1 MSRMFFT
8 AFACLTIIANVG
20 GQESNHSAKH
30 SEQKPDLAHLK
41 PFVGVWELTVEGVK
55 EKGTAE
61 IKSILGGRFITEDVK
76 LTLGELKMDWHGVY
90 GYDRA
95 NKQYTG
101 VWFDNMA
108 NTTRSDSCLADETGR
123 IITFRGTH
131 AGSSKFLWRLS
142 HDGKNAM
149 TIEMF
154 DVAKDGKET
163 SVMKVRGEKRAEV
176 QADAEKELKAFQG
189 DWTFESSEAGGQ
201 KIPAEQLKDFVMIF
215 DGAKHTVKTGTTI
228 IQTGTQA
235 IDPSKKPKTIDV
247 TLTDG
252 PNKGMV
258 ILGIYE
264 IDGDTL
270 KVCFDLGGKKRPTEF
285 KSPAGS
291 EVFLN
296 VHKRVK
302 K

>member
-1 MSRMFFT
+1 MPRLFYT
-8 AFACLTIIANVG
+8 LIACITIIGNIG
-20 GQESNHSAKH
+20 GQESKPG
-30 SEQKPDLAHLK
+30 EQKPDLTHLK
-41 PFVGVWELTVEGVK
+41 AFVGTWELTVEGVK

-76 LTLGELKMDWHGVY
+76 LTLGDLKMDWHGVY

-95 NKQYTG
+95 RKQYTG

-108 NTTRSDSCLADETGR
+108 NTTRSDSCEADETGR
-123 IITFRGTH
+123 IITFSGVH

-142 HDGKNAM
+142 HDGNKGM

-154 DVAKDGKET
+154 EVAKDGKET
-163 SVMKVRGEKRAEV
+163 PAMKVRGEKRTDDKT
-176 QADAEKELKAFQG
+176 DAEKELKKFQG

-201 KIPAEQLKDFVMIF
+201 KLPADQLKDFVLTF
-215 DGAKHTVKTGTTI
+215 DGAKHTVKSGTTI
-228 IQTGTQA
+228 IQTGTQT
-235 IDPSKKPKTIDV
+235 IDPSKSPKTIDV
-247 TLTDG
+247 TLTEG
-252 PNKGMV
+252 PSKGTV

-264 IDGDTL
+264 IEGDTL
-270 KVCFDLGGKKRPTEF
+270 KVCFDMGGKKRPTEF
-285 KSPAGS
+285 KSMAGS
-291 EVFLN
+291 ETFLN